1 MIVREHDCSQLQ
13 TPLTIGNYRQCD
25 HLMVIAWL
33 IAEWL
38 LDANRKAMGIWMIP
52 VEIMMDHQGTDQG
65 IDGSSKISAL
75 RGIPEI
81 TRLEY
86 TDQG

>member
-1 MIVREHDCSQLQ
+1 
-13 TPLTIGNYRQCD
+13 
-25 HLMVIAWL
+25 
-33 IAEWL
+33 
-38 LDANRKAMGIWMIP
+38 MGIWMIP